1 MNWIKRSEPD
11 LLIADQKDP
20 NCLKVIENGIRFG
33 KKVLF

>member
-20 NCLKVIENGIRFG
+20 GYMKVIETGIRFG